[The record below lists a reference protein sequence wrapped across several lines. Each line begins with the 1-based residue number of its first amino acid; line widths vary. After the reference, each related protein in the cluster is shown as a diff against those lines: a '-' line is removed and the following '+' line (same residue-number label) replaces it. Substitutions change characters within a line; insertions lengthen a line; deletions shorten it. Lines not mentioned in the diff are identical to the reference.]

1 MGWKDPKFYMTETR
15 DWDDILAIHLVWCC
29 DYISIISLDEDG
41 VYFSNFVLPGLSRIL
56 EVLDVEALK
65 FRNRYSI
72 VPFSKIVR

>member
-1 MGWKDPKFYMTETR
+1 MGWKDPKFCMTETR
-15 DWDDILAIHLVWCC
+15 DWDEILAMHLVWCC
-29 DYISIISLDEDG
+29 DYISFISLDEDG

-72 VPFSKIVR
+72 HSALL